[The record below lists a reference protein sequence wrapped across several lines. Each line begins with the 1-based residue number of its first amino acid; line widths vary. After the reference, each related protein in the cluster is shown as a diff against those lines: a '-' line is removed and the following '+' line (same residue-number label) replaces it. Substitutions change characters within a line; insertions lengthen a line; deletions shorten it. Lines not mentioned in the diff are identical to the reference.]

1 MKSVRKA
8 ARLTSLM
15 AFKPKRSPLRLST
28 GDLQTTTRAQAGQAP
43 SPWPEELPFPEI
55 AAPGLLPRF
64 PPRKAGAGSWKAAY
78 YESRAQTPPGQFRAY
93 VFISLRMETHTSFL
107 MGSGGDA
114 NPNHNPPS
122 SSSPSP
128 LPPAPQA
135 RLQPVSER
143 LLEVSTALLPTC

>member
-15 AFKPKRSPLRLST
+15 PFKPKRSPLRLST

-55 AAPGLLPRF
+55 AAPGSFPGSLRRKPVRAAGKRLIMSPGPKLRRGNSEPTFSLP
-64 PPRKAGAGSWKAAY
+64 
-78 YESRAQTPPGQFRAY
+78 
-93 VFISLRMETHTSFL
+93 LRMETHTSFL
-107 MGSGGDA
+107 MGRGGDA
-114 NPNHNPPS
+114 NPNHSPPS

-128 LPPAPQA
+128 PPPAPQA
-135 RLQPVSER
+135 GLQPVSER